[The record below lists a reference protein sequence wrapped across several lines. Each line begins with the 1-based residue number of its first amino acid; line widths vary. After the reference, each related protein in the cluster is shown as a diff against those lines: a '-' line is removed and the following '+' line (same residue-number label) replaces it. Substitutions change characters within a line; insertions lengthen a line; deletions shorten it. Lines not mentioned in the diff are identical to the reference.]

1 MDKVFLYD
9 YLVGKLKAMQDE
21 KANSTT
27 YPNMVTKDELFKAI
41 DKDIK
46 AVLNQMFREKKIR
59 VHKTIHAPL
68 NDFVELVK
76 EMQL

>member
-1 MDKVFLYD
+1 MGKDFLYD
-9 YLVGKLKAMQDE
+9 YLVGKLKALQEE
-21 KANSTT
+21 KAGSST
-27 YPNMVTKDELFKAI
+27 YPNMVTKAELFKAI

-46 AVLNQMFREKKIR
+46 AVLNQMFREKKIK

-76 EMQL
+76 EK

>member
-1 MDKVFLYD
+1 MTNLEQYI
-9 YLVGKLKAMQDE
+9 YAKLDAMQTE
-21 KANSTT
+21 KARSMTI
-27 YPNMVTKDELFKAI
+27 PNMVTKAELFKAI